1 MNLAGL
7 AWSSEWPLPP
17 RGVVLAGDA
26 PVKKMEGG
34 RLRVGCFR
42 DSNGKRSCSKLL
54 LNRGAS
60 RKQIPISDRER
71 RGEIR
76 GEQKR
81 SQPAAAVGRGHHAV
95 SLNGAGQI
103 PGARSARGVSG
114 FR

>member
-60 RKQIPISDRER
+60 RKQIPISSVQPPDLR
-71 RGEIR
+71 RQGLEKPRRQPRLEQGTADVVR
-76 GEQKR
+76 G
-81 SQPAAAVGRGHHAV
+81 
-95 SLNGAGQI
+95 LL
-103 PGARSARGVSG
+103 SG
-114 FR
+114 FCRPSVRYIVT

>member
-26 PVKKMEGG
+26 PVKKMKG
-34 RLRVGCFR
+34 GCFR

-60 RKQIPISDRER
+60 RKQIPISKTTAE
-71 RGEIR
+71 E
-76 GEQKR
+76 
-81 SQPAAAVGRGHHAV
+81 
-95 SLNGAGQI
+95 
-103 PGARSARGVSG
+103 
-114 FR
+114 

>member
-60 RKQIPISDRER
+60 RKQIPISVID
-71 RGEIR
+71 IR
-76 GEQKR
+76 AHRQKMTGNEPDAKAILPKPR
-81 SQPAAAVGRGHHAV
+81 SVQKAN
-95 SLNGAGQI
+95 SYQ
-103 PGARSARGVSG
+103 
-114 FR
+114 